1 MSKTYHTIIKH
12 NMLLQDIANY
22 YNVVKRKIFA
32 RLCRNNYLLFKNNSS
47 PDKPSLI
54 NSINSKEVT
63 EFSKKFNMTSRQ
75 IKSINFELKALINSQ
90 VEIRLDILK
99 DKKEI
104 FKKIEKEITTLEKEI
119 NKSTLLQNKKIYRV
133 R

>member
-12 NMLLQDIANY
+12 NILLQDIASY
-22 YNVVKRKIFA
+22 YNTVKRKAFA
-32 RLCRNNYLLFKNNSS
+32 RVCKNN
-47 PDKPSLI
+47 DILYKNNQNNKPTLI
-54 NSINSKEVT
+54 TCLNAQDMKEFRSK
-63 EFSKKFNMTSRQ
+63 FGMTGRQ
-75 IKSINFELKALINSQ
+75 IHSLNFELKALINSQ

-104 FKKIEKEITTLEKEI
+104 FKKIEKDINTLEKEI

>member
-12 NMLLQDIANY
+12 NILLQDIASY
-22 YNVVKRKIFA
+22 YNTVKRKAFA
-32 RLCRNNYLLFKNNSS
+32 RVCKNN
-47 PDKPSLI
+47 DILYKNNQDNKPTLI
-54 NSINSKEVT
+54 TCLNAQDMKEFRSK
-63 EFSKKFNMTSRQ
+63 FGMTGRQ
-75 IKSINFELKALINSQ
+75 IHSLNFELKALINSQ

-104 FKKIEKEITTLEKEI
+104 FKKIEKDINTLGKEI
-119 NKSTLLQNKKIYRV
+119 NKSTLLQNKKIYRA

>member
-12 NMLLQDIANY
+12 NILLQDIASY
-22 YNVVKRKIFA
+22 YNTVKRKAFA
-32 RLCRNNYLLFKNNSS
+32 RVCKNN
-47 PDKPSLI
+47 DILYKNNQNNKPTLI
-54 NSINSKEVT
+54 TCLNAQDMKEFRSK
-63 EFSKKFNMTSRQ
+63 FGMTGRQ
-75 IKSINFELKALINSQ
+75 IHSLNFELKALINSQ

-104 FKKIEKEITTLEKEI
+104 FKKIEKDINILDKEI
-119 NKSTLLQNKKIYRV
+119 NKSTLLQNKKIYRA

>member
-12 NMLLQDIANY
+12 NILLQDIASY
-22 YNVVKRKIFA
+22 YNTVKRKAFA
-32 RLCRNNYLLFKNNSS
+32 RVCKNN
-47 PDKPSLI
+47 DILYKNNQDNKPTLI
-54 NSINSKEVT
+54 TCLNAQDMKEFRSK
-63 EFSKKFNMTSRQ
+63 FGMTGRQ
-75 IKSINFELKALINSQ
+75 IHSLNFELKALINSQ

-104 FKKIEKEITTLEKEI
+104 FKKIEKDINTLGKEI